1 MGMEDGGVGGKTVS
15 FLLSEAI
22 KRGRGEKKLRSDEV
36 TEIYNLI
43 SGQTLPHL
51 PVPSSRNPLLL
62 GDVGFD
68 GSGNIEWQN
77 LLGEAEEAE
86 KSVIHQKLEQI
97 KNKGLRLDPQRNHHR
112 RHQLQNT
119 VPNSRHVGGG
129 GGGEDHQ
136 SPEEHQYH
144 HQVPPLLVHHQ
155 YLQNE
160 ESQQDQNQHL
170 YQRLDTQQQQQAPL
184 QPSKKRSYFLSSPS
198 STFQEQGLEY
208 ARKMGESHHQ
218 AATSSRLGIRNTV
231 GEIVEVQGGHIVR
244 STGRKDR
251 HSKVC
256 TAKGPRDRRVRLS
269 AHTAIQFYDVQDRL
283 GYDRP
288 SKAVDWL
295 IKKAKAS
302 IDELAELPAWDPTT
316 AGFTPTTSKTTR
328 RSTQQLNVSDESE
341 YQFSIENAAASK
353 TAAAAIE
360 AQNMQQQMDENP
372 NCSSGFFPPSLDSDA
387 IADTIKTFFPMGA
400 STETS
405 TPTIQFQN
413 YPPDLLSRTSSQS
426 QDLRLSLQSFQ
437 EPILL
442 QHQAHHQAQNEHQV
456 LLSGATAHYVGL
468 DGSSAGGG
476 GGGGLFFNT
485 PVPPLQTMSPPPLVQ
500 PFFGQNQFF
509 SQRGPLQSSN
519 TPSVLAWIDPSIT
532 PDHHHHHHQQQIPQ
546 IHHQQTA
553 ISGIGFTASGGE
565 FYGFRVPARIQ
576 GEEEEHDGIHNKPSS
591 ASSDT
596 RH

>member
-1 MGMEDGGVGGKTVS
+1 MGWKMVL

-22 KRGRGEKKLRSDEV
+22 KRGGAEEKLKNSSSRRSDEV
-36 TEIYNLI
+36 TEIFNLI
-43 SGQTLPHL
+43 SDQTLPHL
-51 PVPSSRNPLLL
+51 PVASSRTPLLI

-77 LLGEAEEAE
+77 LLGEAAEAAA
-86 KSVIHQKLEQI
+86 S
-97 KNKGLRLDPQRNHHR
+97 
-112 RHQLQNT
+112 
-119 VPNSRHVGGG
+119 
-129 GGGEDHQ
+129 
-136 SPEEHQYH
+136 
-144 HQVPPLLVHHQ
+144 
-155 YLQNE
+155 
-160 ESQQDQNQHL
+160 ESQQDQNQLL
-170 YQRLDTQQQQQAPL
+170 YQRLDTQQQQQSPL
-184 QPSKKRSYFLSSPS
+184 QPSKKRSYFLSSSS
-198 STFQEQGLEY
+198 STLQEQGLEY
-208 ARKMGESHHQ
+208 ARKMGESHRQ

-316 AGFTPTTSKTTR
+316 AGFTPATSKTTT
-328 RSTQQLNVSDESE
+328 RSTQQQNISDERE
-341 YQFSIENAAASK
+341 YQLSMENVAASK
-353 TAAAAIE
+353 TAAAAAIE
-360 AQNMQQQMDENP
+360 VQNMQQQMAENP
-372 NCSSGFFPPSLDSDA
+372 NCSSGFLPPSLDSDA

-405 TPTIQFQN
+405 SPTIQFQN

-442 QHQAHHQAQNEHQV
+442 QHQAHHHGHQAQNEHQLAAAAASV
-456 LLSGATAHYVGL
+456 EVEDSSSTHHYHRYRRCRHRHL
-468 DGSSAGGG
+468 YSRFSA
-476 GGGGLFFNT
+476 
-485 PVPPLQTMSPPPLVQ
+485 QTS
-500 PFFGQNQFF
+500 FF
-509 SQRGPLQSSN
+509 SQRGPLQSSY
-519 TPSVLAWIDPSIT
+519 TPSVRAWIDPAIT
-532 PDHHHHHHQQQIPQ
+532 PDHHEQQQIPQ
-546 IHHQQTA
+546 IYHQQTA

-576 GEEEEHDGIHNKPSS
+576 GEDEEHDGIHNKPSS
-591 ASSDT
+591 ASSDS

>member
-1 MGMEDGGVGGKTVS
+1 
-15 FLLSEAI
+15 
-22 KRGRGEKKLRSDEV
+22 
-36 TEIYNLI
+36 
-43 SGQTLPHL
+43 
-51 PVPSSRNPLLL
+51 
-62 GDVGFD
+62 
-68 GSGNIEWQN
+68 
-77 LLGEAEEAE
+77 
-86 KSVIHQKLEQI
+86 
-97 KNKGLRLDPQRNHHR
+97 
-112 RHQLQNT
+112 
-119 VPNSRHVGGG
+119 
-129 GGGEDHQ
+129 
-136 SPEEHQYH
+136 
-144 HQVPPLLVHHQ
+144 
-155 YLQNE
+155 
-160 ESQQDQNQHL
+160 
-170 YQRLDTQQQQQAPL
+170 
-184 QPSKKRSYFLSSPS
+184 
-198 STFQEQGLEY
+198 
-208 ARKMGESHHQ
+208 MGESHHQ

-328 RSTQQLNVSDESE
+328 RSTQQLNISDESE
-341 YQFSIENAAASK
+341 YQLSIENAAASK

-456 LLSGATAHYVGL
+456 FLSGATAHYVGL
-468 DGSSAGGG
+468 DGSSGGWSDQHHTPDITRFQRNLVAWNTAGGG
-476 GGGGLFFNT
+476 GGGGLFFQHT
-485 PVPPLQTMSPPPLVQ
+485 STTATDDVATCTAVFRPKPV
-500 PFFGQNQFF
+500 FFTEG
-509 SQRGPLQSSN
+509 
-519 TPSVLAWIDPSIT
+519 TPSV
-532 PDHHHHHHQQQIPQ
+532 Q
-546 IHHQQTA
+546 
-553 ISGIGFTASGGE
+553 
-565 FYGFRVPARIQ
+565 
-576 GEEEEHDGIHNKPSS
+576 
-591 ASSDT
+591 
-596 RH
+596 

>member
-1 MGMEDGGVGGKTVS
+1 
-15 FLLSEAI
+15 
-22 KRGRGEKKLRSDEV
+22 
-36 TEIYNLI
+36 
-43 SGQTLPHL
+43 
-51 PVPSSRNPLLL
+51 
-62 GDVGFD
+62 
-68 GSGNIEWQN
+68 
-77 LLGEAEEAE
+77 
-86 KSVIHQKLEQI
+86 
-97 KNKGLRLDPQRNHHR
+97 
-112 RHQLQNT
+112 
-119 VPNSRHVGGG
+119 
-129 GGGEDHQ
+129 
-136 SPEEHQYH
+136 
-144 HQVPPLLVHHQ
+144 
-155 YLQNE
+155 
-160 ESQQDQNQHL
+160 
-170 YQRLDTQQQQQAPL
+170 
-184 QPSKKRSYFLSSPS
+184 
-198 STFQEQGLEY
+198 
-208 ARKMGESHHQ
+208 MGESHHQ

-302 IDELAELPAWDPTT
+302 IDELAKLPAWDPTT
-316 AGFTPTTSKTTR
+316 AGFTPATSKTTT
-328 RSTQQLNVSDESE
+328 RSTQQQNISDERE
-341 YQFSIENAAASK
+341 YQLSIENVAASK
-353 TAAAAIE
+353 AAAAAAAIE
-360 AQNMQQQMDENP
+360 VQNMQQQMAENP
-372 NCSSGFFPPSLDSDA
+372 NSSSGFLPPSLDSDA

-405 TPTIQFQN
+405 SPTIQFQN

-442 QHQAHHQAQNEHQV
+442 QQQAHHHGHQAQNEHQM
-456 LLSGATAHYVGL
+456 LFSGTTAHYLGF
-468 DGSSAGGG
+468 DGSSGGWSEQQHPPEMTRFQRNLVAWNAADASSGVGGG
-476 GGGGLFFNT
+476 GGGGGGFIFNT
-485 PVPPLQTMSPPPLVQ
+485 PLPPPQTMSPSPLVQ

-519 TPSVLAWIDPSIT
+519 TPSVRAWIDPAIT
-532 PDHHHHHHQQQIPQ
+532 PDHHSHHHHHQQIPQ

-553 ISGIGFTASGGE
+553 ISGIGFTASGGG
-565 FYGFRVPARIQ
+565 FSGFRVPARIQ

-591 ASSDT
+591 ASSDS